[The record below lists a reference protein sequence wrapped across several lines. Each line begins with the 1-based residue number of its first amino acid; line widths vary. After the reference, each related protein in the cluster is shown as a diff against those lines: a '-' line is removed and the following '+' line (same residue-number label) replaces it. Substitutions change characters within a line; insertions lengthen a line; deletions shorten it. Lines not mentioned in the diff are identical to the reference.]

1 MNDTEVKLNIKPYT
15 YVTDNNMYSLNN
27 PDREDLLDEGGNQ
40 KSKISGQ
47 IPVVYGEPINDTQD
61 EDGESEQGG
70 LSLSKQPTVTET
82 MR

>member
-15 YVTDNNMYSLNN
+15 YIADNVYSLNN
-27 PDREDLLDEGGNQ
+27 PDKEDILDEGGNQ
-40 KSKISGQ
+40 KPEISGQ

-70 LSLSKQPTVTET
+70 LSLSKQPTVTES